1 VHGEALAALGAR
13 RHPSSRPLPR
23 FGPAPAHTS
32 WRACATWRS
41 ACSAAPAVNLTAAL
55 RYHARDP
62 ARPVTTLGITV
73 DESDITTERR
83 NPGDLQTVKQLGDR
97 LAQASHPLKLRT
109 LQLALGELEAAGL
122 AAGSEEGNGR
132 TRYCSPAIAYPDADN
147 AGDDQGGDGGGEG
160 MA

>member
-1 VHGEALAALGAR
+1 MNR
-13 RHPSSRPLPR
+13 
-23 FGPAPAHTS
+23 T
-32 WRACATWRS
+32 
-41 ACSAAPAVNLTAAL
+41 L
-55 RYHARDP
+55 RQNAG
-62 ARPVTTLGITV
+62 TLGTF
-73 DESDITTERR
+73 RR
-83 NPGDLQTVKQLGDR
+83 SSSSGT
-97 LAQASHPLKLRT
+97 ASPRPAHPLKLRT